1 MVNRESCVY
10 AAVDTLR
17 HCSHSYIYTHMQT
30 TTFPSFPPRR
40 YVIRYVILQTNC
52 TQVFDSAAMKTPI
65 HQATQQ
71 FHKFFHRT
79 SIVSLL
85 RQRVSRH
92 LNRAYK
98 FDELAN

>member
-52 TQVFDSAAMKTPI
+52 TQVFDSAATKTPI
-65 HQATQQ
+65 RRATQE
-71 FHKFFHRT
+71 FDKFRYRT
-79 SIVSLL
+79 SIFFSSDKEC
-85 RQRVSRH
+85 RVT
-92 LNRAYK
+92 
-98 FDELAN
+98 